1 MGASESSLAATEAV
15 ANVSG
20 NDSKYI
26 FKLYSRKFETEEEL
40 HKPDDNAEL
49 YLHDYGEESE
59 SVQQELEAPIA
70 TPWAPVEDDDDY
82 PIETMQ
88 TNLSNQS
95 VAPESTEAIP
105 QETEVEASSSIRAT
119 FESARVQRT
128 GELESRYPAMNHR
141 SSACENER
149 AKLMQCYKDKE
160 DILNCRTAVD
170 AYAQCAKS
178 ALDNIN

>member
-26 FKLYSRKFETEEEL
+26 FKLYSRQFETEEEL
-40 HKPDDNAEL
+40 DKPDDKAEL
-49 YLHDYGEESE
+49 YLHDYGEDSE
-59 SVQQELEAPIA
+59 SVQEELEAMIA
-70 TPWAPVEDDDDY
+70 TPSAPIEDDDDY

-105 QETEVEASSSIRAT
+105 QETAVDASSSIRST
-119 FESARVQRT
+119 FESARDQRT
-128 GELESRYPAMNHR
+128 GELESRYPAMTHR

-149 AKLMQCYKDKE
+149 ATLMQCYKDNE
-160 DILNCRTAVD
+160 DILNCRPAVD
-170 AYAQCAKS
+170 AYAGCARN